1 MDAKGY
7 IDDVVIYSDN
17 WSDHICQIECFFQI
31 MREAKLTINL
41 MKSEFG
47 KATVKYLGHIVG
59 QGQVRPL
66 DAKIQTIVK
75 YPIPT
80 SRKDLAR
87 FLGMAGY
94 YRNFCLNFS
103 EIAAPLT
110 NLLSKKVK
118 FVWTDDCQLAF
129 DKVKLLL
136 QKSPVLKSPD
146 YEKPFKL
153 IIDSSDVGTGS
164 VLVQEA
170 SDGLDHPVS
179 YFSKKFLKYQKNYSV
194 VEKETLGLV
203 LAWEHFD
210 VYLGSTPF
218 KIKVYTDYNPLT
230 FLKTMKNKNQRLVR
244 WSLSLQEYNL
254 KIQHIPGSENVVAD
268 TLSRCIG

>member
-1 MDAKGY
+1 MLKGYWQVPLTRRAREIPAFVTPSGLYQYKVMPFGMKNAPATFQRMVNKLVRNIDGSEGY
-7 IDDVVIYSDN
+7 IDDVVIFSDN
-17 WSDHICQIECFFQI
+17 WSDHIHQIKRFFQI

-80 SRKDLAR
+80 S
-87 FLGMAGY
+87 
-94 YRNFCLNFS
+94 
-103 EIAAPLT
+103 
-110 NLLSKKVK
+110 
-118 FVWTDDCQLAF
+118 
-129 DKVKLLL
+129 
-136 QKSPVLKSPD
+136 
-146 YEKPFKL
+146 
-153 IIDSSDVGTGS
+153 

-203 LAWEHFD
+203 LALEHFD

-218 KIKVYTDYNPLT
+218 KIKVYTDHNPLT
-230 FLKTMKNKNQRLVR
+230 FLKQ
-244 WSLSLQEYNL
+244 
-254 KIQHIPGSENVVAD
+254 
-268 TLSRCIG
+268 

>member
-1 MDAKGY
+1 MLKGYWQVPLTQRAREISAFVTPSGLYQYKVLPFGMKNAPATFQRMVKKLVRDIDGCEGY
-7 IDDVVIYSDN
+7 IDDVVIFSDN
-17 WSDHICQIECFFQI
+17 WSDHIRQIERFFQI

-41 MKSEFG
+41 MKCEFG

-80 SRKDLAR
+80 SRKELAR

-103 EIAAPLT
+103 DIAAPLT
-110 NLLSKKVK
+110 DVS
-118 FVWTDDCQLAF
+118 TDDCQLAF

-136 QKSPVLKSPD
+136 QKSPLLKSPD

-153 IIDSSDVGTGS
+153 IIDSSDVGTVS

-170 SDGLDHPVS
+170 SDGIYCWV
-179 YFSKKFLKYQKNYSV
+179 
-194 VEKETLGLV
+194 
-203 LAWEHFD
+203 
-210 VYLGSTPF
+210 
-218 KIKVYTDYNPLT
+218 
-230 FLKTMKNKNQRLVR
+230 
-244 WSLSLQEYNL
+244 
-254 KIQHIPGSENVVAD
+254 
-268 TLSRCIG
+268 